1 VPARTRTRTRTRRR
15 AAVAATALAVLAPV
29 VLVAGCSSDDAK
41 PVDGAG
47 ATSSTASS
55 TTVAPPSTV
64 TDENFDKT
72 AATAEAL
79 IAASGSDPCKLLKSL
94 SSASNLPTPINARQ
108 TQRGVQVVAALFT
121 AAADTAPASS
131 AADAAVLRK
140 AATDL
145 QAEGAAKGWD
155 PKWLTG
161 SPKSISDPAVA
172 TAFRNYQTQV
182 GTTCGA
188 PAAGGPTTSAP

>member
-1 VPARTRTRTRTRRR
+1 MTATPLTRRCRR
-15 AAVAATALAVLAPV
+15 AAAVAGALVALALAPV
-29 VLVAGCSSDDAK
+29 ACSSDDAK
-41 PVDGAG
+41 PVDGAK

-64 TDENFDKT
+64 TDEDFDKT

-79 IAASGSDPCKLLKSL
+79 IAAAGSDPCKLLQSL
-94 SSASNLPTPINARQ
+94 SQASNLPSPINPRQ
-108 TQRGVQVVAALFT
+108 TERGVQVVATLFT

-140 AATDL
+140 AAADL
-145 QAEGAAKGWD
+145 QAEGAAQGWD

-182 GTTCGA
+182 GTTCK
-188 PAAGGPTTSAP
+188 PAAGTGPATSTP

>member
-1 VPARTRTRTRTRRR
+1 MSRSSRRR
-15 AAVAATALAVLAPV
+15 LGCRSAALAVLGTA
-29 VLVAGCSSDDAK
+29 VLTFAIAGCSSDDAK
-41 PVDGAG
+41 PVDAAK
-47 ATSSTASS
+47 ATSSTAPS

-64 TDENFDKT
+64 TDEDFDKT

-94 SSASNLPTPINARQ
+94 SSASNLPSPINPRQ
-108 TQRGVQVVAALFT
+108 TERGVQVVAALFT

-145 QAEGAAKGWD
+145 RAEGAAQGWD